1 MAVEFYVKLKN
12 VRIFI
17 WFYLKQQ
24 NWNFRLNLIE
34 KNYKNLAHRP
44 IIVTIILVLR
54 KPLINHLD
62 ESPDIIKAA
71 NFDKNL
77 AISLKTV

>member
-1 MAVEFYVKLKN
+1 MVLFETAKLKLAVEPD
-12 VRIFI
+12 R
-17 WFYLKQQ
+17 
-24 NWNFRLNLIE
+24 
-34 KNYKNLAHRP
+34 KNYKNWAHRP